1 MWANWYQAINA
12 KPKPIEDK
20 RERIILAAVKVF
32 ARRGLER
39 GKIADIAT
47 EAGIGK
53 GTVYEYFRSKEEI
66 FGAIIEGFFAEMT
79 MALQPVLSG
88 DQSQVEKI
96 TRIID
101 YSFDFLDE
109 FMQSD
114 QAEDWTIMMEI
125 FAQGMR
131 ADGDP
136 QLQEATARAVHHTIN
151 QFVPVLEE
159 GISAGSFRDVDPS
172 YFALV
177 LFGALDGL
185 ALHFY
190 LQRNHIDLSRLKDAA
205 REIFLGGILKP
216 EAQS

>member
-1 MWANWYQAINA
+1 MT
-12 KPKPIEDK
+12 PISDTDDK
-20 RERIILAAVKVF
+20 RTRILQAAVKVF
-32 ARRGLER
+32 GRSGLER

-66 FGAIIEGFFAEMT
+66 FAAMIEGFFQEINQAF
-79 MALQPVLSG
+79 QPVLSG
-88 DQSQVEKI
+88 NQPPVEKI
-96 TRIID
+96 TRLID
-101 YSFDFLDE
+101 YSFDFLDQL
-109 FMQSD
+109 MQSD

-136 QLQEATARAVHHTIN
+136 QLQGATARAVHSAID
-151 QFVPVLEE
+151 QFIPMLEE
-159 GISAGSFRDVDPS
+159 GISAGIFRDVDPP

-185 ALHFY
+185 AMHFY
-190 LQRNHIDLSRLKDAA
+190 LQRHHLDLERLKVAT
-205 REIFLGGILKP
+205 REIFLRGILK
-216 EAQS
+216 